1 MNYIGYIYKM
11 AAIREA
17 VQCNLFKE
25 YKGVAKYK
33 DQSDFQAGRYLVFQ
47 AIVDMLRLNP
57 DTGDSYEEMTDRES
71 QEWRDTR
78 IKIRQGGELLNKG
91 GDMYDPLVWSFIP
104 SRFHADLDA
113 NWDGVGDWRH

>member
-1 MNYIGYIYKM
+1 M

-17 VQCNLFKE
+17 IQCNLFKE

-57 DTGDSYEEMTDRES
+57 DTGYDDDDREETPEDE
-71 QEWRDTR
+71 QTQLEARAN
-78 IKIRQGGELLNKG
+78 IRKGGELLNKG

-104 SRFHADLDA
+104 LRFHYVVDT
-113 NWDGVGDWRH
+113 NWTDIGDWRY